1 MRCRMAGAMAAKAP
15 KLIHVEF
22 MVKVL
27 VSMKFL
33 FIQFE

>member
-1 MRCRMAGAMAAKAP
+1 MAGAKAAKAP

-22 MVKVL
+22 TVDVL

>member
-1 MRCRMAGAMAAKAP
+1 MAGASIANAP
-15 KLIHVEF
+15 KLIQVEF
-22 MVKVL
+22 TVDSL